1 MHTKRQPN
9 IVLRSSTHMKGKDT
23 IPSNLR
29 SVGKIDMRPDTKKL
43 VMPNELDAILATKL
57 ISGKA

>member
-1 MHTKRQPN
+1 
-9 IVLRSSTHMKGKDT
+9 MKGKDT

-29 SVGKIDMRPDTKKL
+29 SVGKIGMGPDTKKL